1 MNEPRYCLH
10 CQHAN
15 ARRAAEFYG
24 RKCAAIMCDAATQ
37 IDQKH
42 MTIKIEGSDCINGHF
57 QRASNEI
64 IAKRGDYFAPMLQEI
79 KKIEIMFL
87 KNKNRKTG

>member
-1 MNEPRYCLH
+1 MTERQYCLH

-24 RKCAAIMCDAATQ
+24 RKCAAIMCDAATK

-42 MTIKIEGSDCINGHF
+42 MTIPIERSSCINGYF
-57 QRASNEI
+57 QRTSNEI
-64 IAKRGDYFAPMLQEI
+64 IAKRGDYFVPMLQEM
-79 KKIEIMFL
+79 KKMEIMFL
-87 KNKNRKTG
+87 KNRKTG